1 MRMIVVWLPY
11 WKRFRMPA
19 WVFLVYWIGLQ
30 LLSFAVG
37 DGPGWIPIKRAG
49 QGVALQKRPVGAS
62 GERRS
67 EVLPRSCCW
76 RVTHFADR
84 FP

>member
-37 DGPGWIPIKRAG
+37 DGPVGSRSSVLVKELPSRSGPLVRPESVARKFCLDHAV
-49 QGVALQKRPVGAS
+49 GV
-62 GERRS
+62 
-67 EVLPRSCCW
+67 
-76 RVTHFADR
+76 
-84 FP
+84 

>member
-37 DGPGWIPIKRAG
+37 DGPGWIREQACW
-49 QGVALQKRPVGAS
+49 S
-62 GERRS
+62 
-67 EVLPRSCCW
+67 RSCPPEAARW
-76 RVTHFADR
+76 RVRRASLGSSA
-84 FP
+84 